1 MKRTN
6 VIKLSALVMSACLI
20 TAVNAAQV
28 GGTET
33 STSISLGYTN
43 DAPAM
48 KLGFV
53 PNPQHTGAN
62 RNLADGNILGTV
74 TVNFPGIHS
83 GEQKVC
89 FRVSEAGP
97 NGWMNIRNSTSGSAD
112 VITATL
118 KTSAGEMHLASGYDE
133 SGSACRMVNQ
143 SDSLGLVYKG
153 QDMTVNAGTYET
165 TLYAA
170 VFHD

>member
-33 STSISLGYTN
+33 STSISLGYTDN
-43 DAPAM
+43 MPPM

-74 TVNFPGIHS
+74 SVRFGGISS
-83 GEQKVC
+83 GKYKVC
-89 FRVSEAGP
+89 FRGSDAA
-97 NGWMNIRNSTSGSAD
+97 NGLMNIRNATNNAD
-112 VITATL
+112 IITATL
-118 KTSAGEMHLASGYDE
+118 KTSAGEMHLATGYDE
-133 SGSACRMVNQ
+133 TGSACRMVNQ

-153 QDMTVNAGTYET
+153 GDMTANAGTYET

-170 VFHD
+170 VFQN

>member
-33 STSISLGYTN
+33 STSISLGYTDN
-43 DAPAM
+43 MPAM

-62 RNLADGNILGTV
+62 RNLADGYILGTV
-74 TVNFPGIHS
+74 SVRFGGISS
-83 GEQKVC
+83 GEYKVC
-89 FRVSEAGP
+89 FRGSDAA
-97 NGWMNIRNSTSGSAD
+97 NGLMNIRNSKPGSAD

-118 KTSAGEMHLASGYDE
+118 KTSAREMPLATGYDE
-133 SGSACRMVNQ
+133 SGLACRVVNQ

-153 QDMTVNAGTYET
+153 GDMTANAGTYET

>member
-43 DAPAM
+43 DTPAF

-62 RNLADGNILGTV
+62 RNLADGYILGTV
-74 TVNFPGIHS
+74 SVRFPGISS
-83 GEQKVC
+83 GQQKVC
-89 FRVSEAGP
+89 FRVPDADPTGL
-97 NGWMNIRNSTSGSAD
+97 MKIRNATNNTD
-112 VITATL
+112 IITATL
-118 KTSAGEMHLASGYDE
+118 KTSGGEMHLATGYDE

-153 QDMTVNAGTYET
+153 GDMTANAGTYET

>member
-43 DAPAM
+43 DTPAM

-62 RNLADGNILGTV
+62 RNLADGYILGTV
-74 TVNFPGIHS
+74 SVHFPGISS
-83 GEQKVC
+83 GQQKVC
-89 FRVSEAGP
+89 FRGSDAA
-97 NGWMNIRNSTSGSAD
+97 NGLMNIRNSTSGSVD

-153 QDMTVNAGTYET
+153 GDMTVNAGTYET

-170 VFHD
+170 VFQN

>member
-33 STSISLGYTN
+33 STSISLGYTDN
-43 DAPAM
+43 MPPM

-74 TVNFPGIHS
+74 SVRFGGISS
-83 GEQKVC
+83 GKYKVC
-89 FRVSEAGP
+89 FRGSDVGQ
-97 NGWMNIRNSTSGSAD
+97 NGFMNIRNSKPGSAD

-118 KTSAGEMHLASGYDE
+118 KTTSGEMHLATGYDE

-153 QDMTVNAGTYET
+153 GDMTANAGTYET

-170 VFHD
+170 VFQN